1 MPMKGIEMNVV
12 IVQGRPTRDPEIRKS
27 EKGKVYC
34 RIRLAVDRPYR
45 GKNVPR
51 KADYFDVVFFDKIA
65 QTVYNNLAKGALVT
79 ILGRLENKE
88 YLDNIGNKR
97 ESVTIIAS
105 RITIHEWLRKHK
117 PITDLDADFD
127 NDLIV
132 PREITGSL
140 FKQIDIDDV
149 DIPDDLAG
157 RSPFD
162 D

>member
-1 MPMKGIEMNVV
+1 MNIV
-12 IVQGRPTRDPEIRKS
+12 IQQGRPTRDPEISKS
-27 EKGKVYC
+27 ESGRVYC

-51 KADYFDVVFFDKIA
+51 KTDYMTVVFFNKLA
-65 QTVYNNLAKGALVT
+65 QVAYNNLAKGALCTV
-79 ILGRLENKE
+79 LGRLETDTYIDKV
-88 YLDNIGNKR
+88 GNKR
-97 ESVTIIAS
+97 ESFSIIADKL
-105 RITIHEWLRKHK
+105 TIHEWLRKHR
-117 PITDLDADFD
+117 PLQELDSNFD
-127 NDLIV
+127 DELLV

-140 FKQIDIDDV
+140 FKQIDITDE

>member
-1 MPMKGIEMNVV
+1 MNIV
-12 IVQGRPTRDPEIRKS
+12 IQQGRPTRDPEISKS
-27 EKGKVYC
+27 ESGRVYC

-51 KADYFDVVFFDKIA
+51 KTDYMTVVFFNKLA
-65 QTVYNNLAKGALVT
+65 QVAYNNLAKGALCTV
-79 ILGRLENKE
+79 LGRLETDTYIDKV
-88 YLDNIGNKR
+88 GNKR
-97 ESVTIIAS
+97 ESFSIIADKL
-105 RITIHEWLRKHK
+105 TIHEWLRKHR
-117 PITDLDADFD
+117 PLQELDAGFD
-127 NDLIV
+127 DELLV

-140 FKQIDIDDV
+140 FKQIDITDE